1 MVKKWI
7 GILLAVILCLA
18 FLPAALAEGEGDMPE
33 ITHEET
39 SDTYKERLMDS
50 FDQTVLA
57 AEKNIRNQL
66 RNVLYREEITVT
78 AENYKNIMRYVNDA
92 MTKRSL
98 SEDAALDH
106 YTEQDYNIAVEL
118 IEKICDELDL
128 DYSIDPSN
136 DSQNEFTKVITIK
149 KNGKVLGRINSDAKT
164 DEVEEIAAEDPKK
177 PQIGWIIGGGVL
189 IAAAAVFGVV
199 LIVRMERK
207 KKEAA

>member
-1 MVKKWI
+1 MIKKWI
-7 GILLAVILCLA
+7 GIMLAVMLCLA
-18 FLPAALAEGEGDMPE
+18 FLPAALAEGEGDTPE
-33 ITHEET
+33 ITHEEG

-50 FDQTVLA
+50 FDQTVLSLD
-57 AEKNIRNQL
+57 KNLRNQL

>member
-18 FLPAALAEGEGDMPE
+18 FLPVALAEGEGDMPE